1 MTIADLPLPEAG
13 VQSGRMP
20 DRVRMKTMKIGCI
33 IFAAVAAFL
42 LSGMTAA
49 SAQDA
54 PVLSVGGRDFAPD
67 SLYQAPSML
76 FYPAFSAPRLPSLLR
91 PDLPV
96 SREDRAMAGDFA
108 VHSEVMKSVAAYLRQ
123 VPLFEITAT
132 GARPRFG
139 NPFAIPYG
147 HVPMGNS
154 SNPFVTAMTPG
165 WQPEPYKY
173 SPESIPQCIRLEYDF
188 ASGTWKQVMVDWEEY
203 TEQMSGFSE
212 NLQTEPVP
220 AVPVTPVER
229 AMRR

>member
-1 MTIADLPLPEAG
+1 MQNKCL
-13 VQSGRMP
+13 
-20 DRVRMKTMKIGCI
+20 
-33 IFAAVAAFL
+33 IFATVAAFL

-54 PVLSVGGRDFAPD
+54 PVLSVGGGDFAPD

-123 VPLFEITAT
+123 VPLFEITA
-132 GARPRFG
+132 
-139 NPFAIPYG
+139 
-147 HVPMGNS
+147 
-154 SNPFVTAMTPG
+154 
-165 WQPEPYKY
+165 
-173 SPESIPQCIRLEYDF
+173 
-188 ASGTWKQVMVDWEEY
+188 SGTWKQVMVDWEEY
-203 TEQMSGFSE
+203 TEQMSGFSG

>member
-1 MTIADLPLPEAG
+1 MKLEALTQMNVTVGTKSLIRRLNAGEVREVFLAEDADLYLKKKLTALCEEKG
-13 VQSGRMP
+13 V
-20 DRVRMKTMKIGCI
+20 
-33 IFAAVAAFL
+33 
-42 LSGMTAA
+42 
-49 SAQDA
+49 
-54 PVLSVGGRDFAPD
+54 PVN
-67 SLYQAPSML
+67 QAPSML

-203 TEQMSGFSE
+203 TEQMSGFSG

>member
-1 MTIADLPLPEAG
+1 
-13 VQSGRMP
+13 
-20 DRVRMKTMKIGCI
+20 
-33 IFAAVAAFL
+33 
-42 LSGMTAA
+42 MTAA

-54 PVLSVGGRDFAPD
+54 PVLSVGGGDFAPD

-132 GARPRFG
+132 GYRPRFG

-147 HVPMGNS
+147 YVPMGNS
-154 SNPFVTAMTPG
+154 SNPFVIALTPG
-165 WQPEPYKY
+165 WKPEPYKY

>member
-1 MTIADLPLPEAG
+1 
-13 VQSGRMP
+13 
-20 DRVRMKTMKIGCI
+20 MKNKCL
-33 IFAAVAAFL
+33 IFATVAAFL

-54 PVLSVGGRDFAPD
+54 PVLSVGGGDFAPD
-67 SLYQAPSML
+67 SLYQTPSML
-76 FYPAFSAPRLPSLLR
+76 FYPVFSAPRLPSLLQ

-147 HVPMGNS
+147 HVSMGNS
-154 SNPFVTAMTPG
+154 SNPFVTAVTPG

-203 TEQMSGFSE
+203 TEQMSGFSG